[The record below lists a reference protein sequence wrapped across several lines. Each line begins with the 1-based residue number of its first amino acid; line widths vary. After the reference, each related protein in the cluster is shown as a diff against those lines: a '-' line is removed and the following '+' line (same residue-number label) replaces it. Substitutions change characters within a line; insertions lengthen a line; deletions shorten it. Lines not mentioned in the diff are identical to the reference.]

1 MDYLGISY
9 GIKNRPALD
18 SGFIPFAPWRSAYL
32 SEAHRP
38 VRIAVERQDGQ
49 TAVFDTCLRD
59 TSYHAANLRFLERT
73 VKLLL
78 WSSTLYSSVSSSAL
92 SSGV

>member
-49 TAVFDTCLRD
+49 TAVLTPACGKPRTTPPTCG
-59 TSYHAANLRFLERT
+59 F
-73 VKLLL
+73 
-78 WSSTLYSSVSSSAL
+78 WSAPSSCCCGA
-92 SSGV
+92 

>member
-9 GIKNRPALD
+9 GIKSRPALD

-49 TAVFDTCLRD
+49 TAVFDSRLRD
-59 TSYHAANLRFLERT
+59 A
-73 VKLLL
+73 
-78 WSSTLYSSVSSSAL
+78 SSAAAT
-92 SSGV
+92 S